1 MAGRT
6 PTPRATDRIWES
18 WRLDHLLLI
27 CWRQWRTER
36 SLRRRG
42 IDFRTTDPDEVRK
55 AYAAMTPEEFA
66 AINGRQGW
74 ANSTTIFRS
83 IRGLLPEGP
92 LFALDLG
99 SGLGEST
106 ACLAGLLHPDSRI
119 IGIEFSEHL
128 VEIARTGAY
137 TGGDGRPRPLE
148 FVVGSV
154 LETFRDE
161 DGEAIADHSVDLVN
175 ASGILGHHL
184 DPPEAERM
192 LDEVVRVLKQDG
204 VAALD
209 VGPKLSVAGLTGLM
223 ADRGFARLRR
233 TRSNLFD
240 RTGQVVFQRSES
252 ISASGD
258 G

>member
-1 MAGRT
+1 M
-6 PTPRATDRIWES
+6 
-18 WRLDHLLLI
+18 
-27 CWRQWRTER
+27 
-36 SLRRRG
+36 RRRG
-42 IDFRTTDPDEVRK
+42 IDFRTTDPDAVRL

-66 AINGRQGW
+66 AVNGRQGW

-128 VEIARTGAY
+128 VEIARTG
-137 TGGDGRPRPLE
+137 TFIGGNGRPRPLE

-161 DGEAIADHSVDLVN
+161 RGERIADGSVDLVN

-184 DPPEAERM
+184 EPIDAGRM
-192 LDEVVRVLKQDG
+192 LDEVARVLKPDG

-209 VGPKLSVAGLTGLM
+209 VGPKLSAADLTSM
-223 ADRGFARLRR
+223 MSDRGYTRLRR
-233 TRSNLFD
+233 TRSNPFD
-240 RTGQVVFQRSES
+240 RTGQVVFRRNPTPP
-252 ISASGD
+252 D
-258 G
+258 GHHDR